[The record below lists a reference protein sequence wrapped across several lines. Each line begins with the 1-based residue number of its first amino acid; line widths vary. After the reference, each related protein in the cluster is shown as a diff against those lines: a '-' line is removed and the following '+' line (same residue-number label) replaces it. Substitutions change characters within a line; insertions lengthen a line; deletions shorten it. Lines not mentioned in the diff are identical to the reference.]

1 MASQKK
7 STRVSRKPAV
17 FDAALADVI
26 CERLSLGESLNVICS
41 ESGMPARATVYRW
54 LEEQTAFAAQY
65 ARARERQAEFFLD
78 LIVDETSAIDASTS
92 VSVQAAKLRIDTLKW
107 MIGKLLPRKYGE
119 RVAVGGAEELPA
131 IKSEASVALEPGVAY
146 LKMIGR
152 V

>member
-7 STRVSRKPAV
+7 STRISRKPTV
-17 FDAALADVI
+17 FHAALADAI

-92 VSVQAAKLRIDTLKW
+92 VSLKW